1 MDEIEKRLE
10 AAQEL
15 ALGAGTL
22 LKSGF
27 GKNVEFKKK
36 ADGSLVSTADTAAEK
51 LILAGLKKRFPS
63 DSILSEESGR
73 ATRGNEFLWIIDP
86 LDGTHN
92 YIKGLDIFGTSI
104 ALCRG
109 GSPAAGVICMPMT
122 NELFY
127 ARKGGGAFLNGEK
140 ISVSDRKM
148 KEATMFFDSSIARVP
163 QRNLAVLEKLHSKVF
178 NIRMLGSTVAGL
190 CHIAAGRAELEVEF
204 CDVIWDFAAGLLI
217 VEEAGGA
224 ATELDGGVWGPDTV
238 GYVVSNGQFHKKILE
253 FIKNVTNITLT
264 KRVKILEN

>member
-1 MDEIEKRLE
+1 MGEIEKRLE

-27 GKNVEFKKK
+27 GKNIEFKKK
-36 ADGSLVSTADTAAEK
+36 PDGSLVSTADTAAEK
-51 LILAGLKKRFPS
+51 LILDGLKKRFPS

-73 ATRGNEFLWIIDP
+73 SLRHGALSACEDEFLWIIDP

-109 GSPAAGVICMPMT
+109 GRPAVGVICMPMT

-127 ARKGGGAFLNGEK
+127 AKKGGGAFLNGEK

-148 KEATMFFDSSIARVP
+148 KDATMFFDSSIARVP
-163 QRNLAVLEKLHSKVF
+163 ERNLAALEKLHSKVF

-238 GYVVSNGQFHKKILE
+238 GYVVSNGRFHKKILE
-253 FIKNVTNITLT
+253 FIRT
-264 KRVKILEN
+264 

>member
-1 MDEIEKRLE
+1 MGEIEKRLE
-10 AAQEL
+10 AAKEL
-15 ALGAGTL
+15 ALAAGAL
-22 LKSGF
+22 LKTGF
-27 GKNVEFKKK
+27 GKEIEFKKK

-51 LILAGLKKRFPS
+51 LILDGLKKRFPS

-73 ATRGNEFLWIIDP
+73 SSCEGEFLWIIDP

-109 GSPAAGVICMPMT
+109 GRPAAGVIYMPMT

-140 ISVSDRKM
+140 ISVSKRPM

-163 QRNLAVLEKLHSKVF
+163 ERNLAALEKLYSRVF

-204 CDVIWDFAAGLLI
+204 CDVVWDFAAGLLI
-217 VEEAGGA
+217 VEEAGGT
-224 ATELDGGVWGPDTV
+224 ATELDGGLWGPDTV
-238 GYVVSNGQFHKKILE
+238 GYVVSNGQFHEKILAL
-253 FIKNVTNITLT
+253 IQT
-264 KRVKILEN
+264 

>member
-1 MDEIEKRLE
+1 MHEIKKRLE

-15 ALGAGTL
+15 ALGAGSL

-27 GKNVEFKKK
+27 GKTVEFKKK
-36 ADGSLVSTADTAAEK
+36 ADGSLVSTADLAAEK
-51 LILAGLKKRFPS
+51 LIIDGLKKRFPS

-73 ATRGNEFLWIIDP
+73 SECEDEFLWIIDP

-104 ALCRG
+104 GLCREG
-109 GSPAAGVICMPMT
+109 VPAAGVICMPMT

-140 ISVSDRKM
+140 ISVSKRPM

-163 QRNLAVLEKLHSKVF
+163 KRNFAALERLHDKVF

-190 CHIAAGRAELEVEF
+190 CHIAAGRAEFEVEF

-224 ATELDGGVWGPDTV
+224 ATELDGA
-238 GYVVSNGQFHKKILE
+238 
-253 FIKNVTNITLT
+253 
-264 KRVKILEN
+264 

>member
-1 MDEIEKRLE
+1 MNEIDKRLD
-10 AAQEL
+10 AAREI
-15 ALGAGTL
+15 ALGAGSL

-27 GKNVEFKKK
+27 GGKIECEQKP
-36 ADGSLVSTADTAAEK
+36 DGSMVSPADKAAEK
-51 LILAGLKKRFPS
+51 LILGELKKRFPS

-73 ATRGNEFLWIIDP
+73 MDCGDEFLWIIDP

-104 ALCRG
+104 GLCAKGR
-109 GSPAAGVICMPMT
+109 PVLGVICLPMT

-140 ISVSDRKM
+140 ISVSDRPLKD
-148 KEATMFFDSSIARVP
+148 ATMFFDSSISRVP
-163 QRNLAVLEKLHSKVF
+163 ERNLAALERLHSKVF

-204 CDVIWDFAAGLLI
+204 CDVVWDFAAGLLI

-224 ATELDGGVWGPDTV
+224 ATELDGGLWGPDTV
-238 GYVVSNGQFHKKILE
+238 GYVVSNGRFHDEILRL
-253 FIKNVTNITLT
+253 IKL
-264 KRVKILEN
+264 

>member
-1 MDEIEKRLE
+1 MREIEKRLK

-15 ALGAGTL
+15 ALGAGSL

-27 GKNVEFKKK
+27 GGKIEFVKK
-36 ADGSLVSTADTAAEK
+36 ADGSLVSPADKAAEK
-51 LILAGLKKRFPS
+51 LIIGGLKKRFPS

-73 ATRGNEFLWIIDP
+73 ADCGGEFLWIIDP

-109 GSPAAGVICMPMT
+109 GVPALGVICMPMT

-127 ARKGGGAFLNGEK
+127 AHKGGGAFLNGEK
-140 ISVSDRKM
+140 ISVSDRSLKD
-148 KEATMFFDSSIARVP
+148 ATMFFDSSIARVP
-163 QRNLAVLEKLHSKVF
+163 ERNLMALERLHNKVF

-190 CHIAAGRAELEVEF
+190 CHISAGRAELEVEF
-204 CDVIWDFAAGLLI
+204 CDAVWDFAAGLLI

-238 GYVVSNGQFHKKILE
+238 GYVVSNGRFHDKILDL
-253 FIKNVTNITLT
+253 IKP
-264 KRVKILEN
+264 